1 MVKVRRGYRSKNV
14 RVTGST
20 GGGRGGGIRIPQSRG
35 GKAGAGVGGA
45 GLLGVIVVVVISLI
59 GGGGGLDLG
68 SLGLDGQAGLGGSTG
83 MSADDLPDITEAD
96 LAEWSATFDDIQNTW
111 IDIFDAAGL
120 EYRISILTIFN
131 GSTATG
137 GCGNAP
143 AEVGPF
149 YCPADDGVYFDPAF
163 FRELTE
169 RFGAPGDF
177 AISYVLAHEI
187 GHHIQNLTGVSS
199 QVREQQQ
206 GAIESERNALTIRL
220 ELQADCLAGI
230 WAFEA
235 TQRPRTFEGNDNILY
250 LERGD
255 LEEGLRAAEAVGD
268 DNIQETMGAQVN
280 PHDWTHGSSAQ
291 REAWLTLGLETGDPA
306 ACNDTFDPS
315 VPATEIMPS
324 R

>member
-14 RVTGST
+14 KVTGST
-20 GGGRGGGIRIPQSRG
+20 GGGGGLRLPQSRG
-35 GKAGAGVGGA
+35 GKAGAGAGGA
-45 GLLGVIVVVVISLI
+45 GIIGIIIVVVMSLL
-59 GGGGGLDLG
+59 GGGGGIDLG
-68 SLGLDGQAGLGGSTG
+68 SLGVDGQAGLGGQS
-83 MSADDLPDITEAD
+83 SPPPDISDDDLS
-96 LAEWSATFDDIQNTW
+96 EWSATFDDIQNTW
-111 IDIFDAAGL
+111 IAIFESAGL
-120 EYRISILTIFN
+120 DYRISTLTIFS

-143 AEVGPF
+143 AQVGPF

-169 RFGAPGDF
+169 RFNAPGDF

-199 QVREQQQ
+199 QVRSEQQGKSQ
-206 GAIESERNALTIRL
+206 LEQNDLAIRL

-255 LEEGLRAAEAVGD
+255 LQEGLRAAAAVGD
-268 DNIQETMGAQVN
+268 DNIQETMGGQVN
-280 PHDWTHGSSAQ
+280 PHNWTHGSSEQ

-306 ACNDTFDPS
+306 ACNDTFSDRADGVSILPRS
-315 VPATEIMPS
+315 
-324 R
+324 

>member
-1 MVKVRRGYRSKNV
+1 MVKVRRGYKSDNV
-14 RVTGST
+14 RVTGRT
-20 GGGRGGGIRIPQSRG
+20 GGGGGLRIPQSRG

-45 GLLGVIVVVVISLI
+45 GLLGVIVVVVMSLL
-59 GGGGGLDLG
+59 GGGGGGIDLG
-68 SLGLDGQAGLGGSTG
+68 SLGLDATAGTG
-83 MSADDLPDITEAD
+83 ASGLAADDLPEMSDED

-111 IDIFDAAGL
+111 IDIFEAAGL
-120 EYRISILTIFN
+120 EYRISTLTIFN
-131 GSTATG
+131 GSTSTQ
-137 GCGNAP
+137 GCGNSVP

-149 YCPADDGVYFDPAF
+149 YCPADDGVYFDPSF
-163 FRELTE
+163 FRQLAT

-199 QVREQQQ
+199 QVRQQQQ
-206 GAIESERNALTIRL
+206 GASQLEQNDLGIRI

-268 DNIQETMGAQVN
+268 DSIQEMSGVAID
-280 PHDWTHGSSAQ
+280 PHQWNHGSAEQ
-291 REAWLTLGLETGDPA
+291 RQAWLTLGLETGDPA
-306 ACNDTFDPS
+306 ACNDTFS
-315 VPATEIMPS
+315 NRTSGIEIMPQG
-324 R
+324 